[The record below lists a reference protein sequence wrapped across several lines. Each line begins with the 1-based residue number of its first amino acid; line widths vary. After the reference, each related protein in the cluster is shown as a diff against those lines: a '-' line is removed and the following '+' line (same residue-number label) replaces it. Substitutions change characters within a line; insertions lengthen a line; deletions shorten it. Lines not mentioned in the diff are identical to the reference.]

1 LPLNI
6 ILFSRKDTNGVFR
19 SCNLKDSQYMANNGA
34 MGCECSV
41 LVVIITI
48 SSLEIFSVFE
58 DKHI

>member
-1 LPLNI
+1 MRTLIPHYI
-6 ILFSRKDTNGVFR
+6 YI
-19 SCNLKDSQYMANNGA
+19 YEYNGA

-58 DKHI
+58 DKNILK

>member
-1 LPLNI
+1 M
-6 ILFSRKDTNGVFR
+6 LFVCMQ
-19 SCNLKDSQYMANNGA
+19 SCSKSNEYDGA

-58 DKHI
+58 DKHIWN